1 MNKLFWIAAM
11 GAGLLGA
18 QTPDFSGVWKANAEK
33 SKGVPPGGSYL
44 AIIEQKDNR
53 LTQTNGVT
61 SQRGEQ
67 RSMYRWDLS
76 GKETRGSLGGLPI
89 ASIAKWEGGTLVVSG
104 KQPNNKSMTAKYSLS
119 ADGNTLTLEVAGGR
133 DQTLV
138 LDKQPAS
145 AGDALRKPEVTV
157 AESGRHKNIK
167 LLGGLP
173 NSQLIDTMNAW
184 AFALG
189 KDCQF
194 CHVQG
199 KMDADEKPEKVT
211 ARKMVEMAM
220 AINKNHFDGKQ
231 EVRCF
236 TCHQG
241 NAHPPGPKL

>member
-1 MNKLFWIAAM
+1 MKKLFWITAM
-11 GAGLLGA
+11 ATGLLCA
-18 QTPDFSGVWKANAEK
+18 QNPDFSGVWKANAEK
-33 SKGVPPGGSYL
+33 SKGIPPGGSYL

-89 ASIAKWEGGTLVVSG
+89 LSTAKWEGGALVVSG
-104 KQPNNKSMTAKYSLS
+104 RQPNNKSMTAKYSLS
-119 ADGNTLTLEVAGGR
+119 PDGNTLTLEVAGGR

-138 LDKQPAS
+138 LDKQATS
-145 AGDALRKPEVTV
+145 AGDALRKPEMTV
-157 AESGRHKNIK
+157 NESGRHKNIK
-167 LLGGLP
+167 LLGALP
-173 NSQLIDTMNAW
+173 NSQLIDTMNTW

-189 KDCQF
+189 KDCQY

-211 ARKMVEMAM
+211 ARKMLEMVM
-220 AINKNHFDGKQ
+220 AINKNHFDGQQ

-241 NAHPPGPKL
+241 NAHPPGPKF